1 MEDKNSSQVWV
12 SVSVAAHRLG
22 RSVSTIYRWA
32 SKGDLLQ
39 ENRVGRRRYVSSA
52 NVESLFKNRA
62 VSPEVKS
69 PYQSAM
75 ASAPETISAIMA
87 TISPHSDQTHLSSES
102 PSQHDGQRDLQFR
115 WKYIYQVA
123 IS

>member
-12 SVSVAAHRLG
+12 SVSVAARRLG

-32 SKGDLLQ
+32 SKGDGLQ

-52 NVESLFKNRA
+52 DVESLFKNRA
-62 VSPEVKS
+62 VSPEVEF
-69 PYQSAM
+69 PDQSAIGP
-75 ASAPETISAIMA
+75 APETIGAIMA

-102 PSQHDGQRDLQFR
+102 PSRHDGQRDLQFR
-115 WKYIYQVA
+115 WNYI
-123 IS
+123 